1 MPALNISHGVSA
13 VCFAFS
19 VQNESIFE
27 PFCDNEQQSQEIL
40 HAMRKH
46 WIVAFSQPTTEKKI
60 RPELPDPL
68 NCSFENRYNRKFPLE
83 NPYKIHLVAIHSHA
97 SQPTKLKKF
106 SCKKIFGMRSIGI
119 SRSSAFDKSTNFF
132 LFKVIIFV
140 ILFQDWSLS
149 FLTWNKLF
157 WIFSTLITLIYIY
170 LFYFF
175 VAESENFCFYKPFSE

>member
-83 NPYKIHLVAIHSHA
+83 THIKFTWWQSIAMPANLQNWKSSRAKKSLVWDPLEYHEVPHL
-97 SQPTKLKKF
+97 TK
-106 SCKKIFGMRSIGI
+106 
-119 SRSSAFDKSTNFF
+119 AP
-132 LFKVIIFV
+132 
-140 ILFQDWSLS
+140 
-149 FLTWNKLF
+149 
-157 WIFSTLITLIYIY
+157 IFSY
-170 LFYFF
+170 
-175 VAESENFCFYKPFSE
+175 SK